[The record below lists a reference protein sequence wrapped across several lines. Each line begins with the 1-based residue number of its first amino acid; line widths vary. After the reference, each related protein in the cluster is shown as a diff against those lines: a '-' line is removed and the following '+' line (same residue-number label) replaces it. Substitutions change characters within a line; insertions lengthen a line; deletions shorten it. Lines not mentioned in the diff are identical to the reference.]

1 MEYTEVYISKD
12 QIVKELKS
20 SKETHNKNVLMDK
33 FIKVNGK
40 QIY

>member
-1 MEYTEVYISKD
+1 MEYTEVYIPKD

-20 SKETHNKNVLMDK
+20 SKETPKKAVLTDT

>member
-1 MEYTEVYISKD
+1 MEYTEVYIPKE
-12 QIVKELKS
+12 QVVKELKS
-20 SKETHNKNVLMDK
+20 SKETTNKNVLMDK